1 MIITMWISKYAK
13 AFIFT
18 SCTFTAFCQSDT
30 ILMKKHLTFLSVNRV
45 ARNYQNLDRLN
56 DVADYIL
63 YEFEKYADTTYFQT
77 YKVNGVTYKNVIAKF
92 NQKTDKRTVIG
103 AHYDVCG
110 NQPGADDNA
119 TGIVG
124 LLEIARQLKGKQLTQ
139 QVELVAYTLEEPPFF
154 RTEYMGSYI
163 HAKSL
168 VDENA
173 QVNGMISLEMI
184 GYFDDAK
191 GSQSY
196 PIGSLKLIYGKR
208 GDYITVVNKMARGKF
223 ARRFTKRMKRKCSVE
238 TKNFQ
243 GFKSIPGVDFSD
255 HLNYW
260 NFGFSAAMVTDTAF
274 FRNHNYHQLGDTI
287 YTLNFH
293 RMAQVIDGV
302 LTAIS
307 V

>member
-13 AFIFT
+13 AFVFT
-18 SCTFTAFCQSDT
+18 CCAFSTFSQSDT
-30 ILMKKHLTFLSVNRV
+30 VLMKKHLTYLSVNRE

-56 DVADYIL
+56 AVADYL
-63 YEFEKYADTTYFQT
+63 FFELEKYADTTYFQT

-92 NQKTDKRTVIG
+92 NPSNAKRTVIG

-119 TGIVG
+119 SGLVG
-124 LLEIARQLKGKQLTQ
+124 LLEIARQLKGKQLSQ
-139 QVELVAYTLEEPPFF
+139 QIELVAYTLEEPPYF

-168 VDENA
+168 VDEKA

-184 GYFDDAK
+184 GYFDDKK

-196 PIGSLKLIYGKR
+196 PVGILKLFYGKR

-223 ARRFTKRMKRKCSVE
+223 ARRFTKRMKRKCTLE

-243 GFKSIPGVDFSD
+243 GFKGIPGVDFSD
-255 HLNYW
+255 HLNSW
-260 NFGFSAAMVTDTAF
+260 KFGFSAAMVTDTAF

-287 YTLNFH
+287 YTLDFQ

-302 LTAIS
+302 LASIT